1 MNQNVVDSEV
11 KKIVDD
17 LDELWPSGDVP
28 QQLYHYTDS
37 KGLMG
42 ILESKRLWATDIT
55 YLNDSMELRYGFEI
69 ISSVIGSKIAEGY
82 DELKSF
88 LEDVKLYVNRNS
100 ASTTA
105 YVTCFCED
113 GNLLS
118 QWRAYANHGAGYSIG
133 IEAKALVGIEY
144 EGPGRLITETLLR
157 KVLYDRATQEQL
169 VKNTIDRFSSL
180 FQDVL
185 KSTQDETQ
193 SINLVANP
201 LSRQLWQH
209 IYYFKNAAF
218 SEEREWRIIT
228 VVDVNAPWVE
238 LEGLKF
244 RASNTTIIP
253 YIERRLDVPS
263 SIFFQRNHAISSIT
277 LGPTLHPKL
286 TERALCAYLDV
297 TLGKANGVYLTES
310 GISIRLDNK

>member
-1 MNQNVVDSEV
+1 MNQKVVDSEV

-17 LDELWPSGDVP
+17 LDQLRPSHDVP
-28 QQLYHYTDS
+28 QQLYHYTEQ
-37 KGLMG
+37 KRLMG
-42 ILESKRLWATDIT
+42 ILDSKRLWATDIT

-88 LEDVKLYVNRNS
+88 LEDVKLYVNLNS

-180 FQDVL
+180 FQDAL
-185 KSTQDETQ
+185 KTTQAETP

-201 LSRQLWQH
+201 LSRQLWH
-209 IYYFKNAAF
+209 
-218 SEEREWRIIT
+218 
-228 VVDVNAPWVE
+228 
-238 LEGLKF
+238 
-244 RASNTTIIP
+244 
-253 YIERRLDVPS
+253 
-263 SIFFQRNHAISSIT
+263 
-277 LGPTLHPKL
+277 
-286 TERALCAYLDV
+286 
-297 TLGKANGVYLTES
+297 
-310 GISIRLDNK
+310 